1 MTDTIQLG
9 AKFQVYPG
17 EMKLFNKVFNSFD
30 VEQLSPQDR
39 ELFYNM
45 LDDVQSFV
53 LSNG

>member
-17 EMKLFNKVFNSFD
+17 EMKLFLKVFNNFD
-30 VEQLSPQDR
+30 AEQLSAEDK

-45 LDDVQSFV
+45 LDDVQTLVFQNS
-53 LSNG
+53 